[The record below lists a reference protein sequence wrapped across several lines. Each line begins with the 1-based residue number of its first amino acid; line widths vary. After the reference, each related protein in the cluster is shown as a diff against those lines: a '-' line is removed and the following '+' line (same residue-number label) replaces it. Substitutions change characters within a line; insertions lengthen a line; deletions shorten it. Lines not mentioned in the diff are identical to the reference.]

1 MKYRHLTPEER
12 YLIYTLRQAGLT
24 MTKIANE
31 LDRDPGTI
39 SREIKRNSGM
49 RGYRP
54 KQAQEKY
61 DSRRKACKKA
71 LKISGEIKDLV
82 EERLDQEHSPEQIS
96 GYLKR
101 FEGVDISHEGIY
113 NFIKRDFKEGGT
125 LYKKLRRSNRR
136 RRKKY
141 GSYNTKGQIPN
152 RVFIDDRPKIV
163 DKKTRIGDWEIDT
176 IIGKNH
182 KGVLLTIVD
191 RKSKFTLIRKCKDKT
206 ASTIAACLCK
216 ALGPY
221 KDKLHT
227 ITSDNGKE
235 FADHEDISSKL
246 KVGFYFSHPYHSW
259 ERGLNENTNGLI
271 RQYFPKGT
279 DLRFITENE
288 VMKVECKLN
297 SRPRKLLGYHTP
309 YEVLNEISKTA

>member
-1 MKYRHLTPEER
+1 MSYQHLTSDER
-12 YLIYTLRQAGLT
+12 YLIYTLRQAGLS
-24 MTKIANE
+24 MTEIANE
-31 LDRDPGTI
+31 LDRAPSTI
-39 SREIKRNSGM
+39 SREIKRNTGR

-61 DSRRKACKKA
+61 LERREACTKPY
-71 LKISGEIKDLV
+71 KITGKIEQSVI
-82 EERLDQEHSPEQIS
+82 ERLDEEHSPEQIS
-96 GYLKR
+96 GYLKE
-101 FEGVDISHEGIY
+101 FEGVDISYEGIY
-113 NFIKRDFKEGGT
+113 NYIKRDFKEGGS
-125 LYKKLRRSNRR
+125 LYKKLRRSNRK

-141 GSYNTKGQIPN
+141 GSYSTKGQIPN

-163 DKKTRIGDWEIDT
+163 DEKTRLGDWEIDT

-216 ALGPY
+216 ALKPY
-221 KDKLHT
+221 KDRLHT
-227 ITSDNGKE
+227 LTSDNGKE
-235 FADHEDISSKL
+235 FADHEKVASQL

-279 DLRFITENE
+279 DLRNITEKE
-288 VMKVECKLN
+288 VMEVEFKLN
-297 SRPRKLLGYHTP
+297 SRPRKTLGYHTP
-309 YEVLNEISKTA
+309 NEVLNGNSKTA